1 MTMLHED
8 KMSLDNALKHYGVMG
23 MKWGVTRTDKQLSAR
38 KQVKQ
43 ETYGGKDK
51 KARTS
56 VQKNARAERKA
67 RRVGTAYLVATGV
80 IFAAGIIADI
90 NTSGRQPN
98 LSDFSKASTAVSDII
113 NKERKIKVDAINKTY
128 REGFIDEDQQK
139 HFVGV
144 MNKKYDRKLADAVS

>member
-1 MTMLHED
+1 MTMLPED

-38 KQVKQ
+38 KEAKQ
-43 ETYGGKDK
+43 KRYGGKKKSRTSAQK
-51 KARTS
+51 KAR
-56 VQKNARAERKA
+56 NERAVRRK
-67 RRVGTAYLVATGV
+67 GNAYLIAAGV
-80 IFAAGIIADI
+80 IFVAGLVSDI
-90 NTSGRQPN
+90 NTTGRQPN
-98 LSDFSKASTAVSDII
+98 LKDYAKASSGVSDII

-128 REGFIDEDQQK
+128 REGFIDKDQQK